1 MDDGGD
7 FGGVPLGVGV
17 GCRGGSGRGDCGV
30 GRVVDGDG
38 AAQAVEPLLL
48 VEDVVDLQ
56 RVGLALRRVM
66 ETHTEDVLG

>member
-7 FGGVPLGVGV
+7 FGGVGV
-17 GCRGGSGRGDCGV
+17 GCRGGSRRGDG
-30 GRVVDGDG
+30 GGVVDGDG